1 MTSNKTQKK
10 YKFKKNNYTKRQKQI
25 ISNKIYDLTEKDVLD
40 DFNKLREIGCAY
52 HKDLSIV
59 GNKVVNKYTLIERL
73 NSKGK
78 QNISFYDLYKNKN
91 YVKTKPFVKK
101 MVDFYK
107 KHRATYNDAKVFF
120 RISNL
125 YYSSISIFKP
135 FIAMKIYCIYKPTS
149 ILDFTMGWG
158 GRLVG
163 ACALDIPN
171 YIGIDSNNNLRQP
184 YTEMTKFLNKN
195 SKTNIKL
202 FFQDALS
209 IDYSKL
215 SYDLVLTSPPYY
227 DIEIYGTQENND
239 LKHKKTME
247 EWNNE
252 FYIPIIEKTFKYL
265 KKGGH
270 YCLNIPKDLYKNV
283 AIKLLGKPSTK
294 IVMPKSKRTN
304 EETYQEFIYIW
315 KK

>member
-135 FIAMKIYCIYKPTS
+135 FIDMKIY
-149 ILDFTMGWG
+149 
-158 GRLVG
+158 
-163 ACALDIPN
+163 
-171 YIGIDSNNNLRQP
+171 
-184 YTEMTKFLNKN
+184 
-195 SKTNIKL
+195 
-202 FFQDALS
+202 
-209 IDYSKL
+209 
-215 SYDLVLTSPPYY
+215 
-227 DIEIYGTQENND
+227 
-239 LKHKKTME
+239 
-247 EWNNE
+247 
-252 FYIPIIEKTFKYL
+252 
-265 KKGGH
+265 
-270 YCLNIPKDLYKNV
+270 
-283 AIKLLGKPSTK
+283 
-294 IVMPKSKRTN
+294 
-304 EETYQEFIYIW
+304 
-315 KK
+315 

>member
-91 YVKTKPFVKK
+91 YFKTKPFVKK

-107 KHRATYNDAKVFF
+107 KNRESYNDSKVFF

-135 FIAMKIYCIYKPTS
+135 LIAMKIYCRYKPRS

-171 YIGIDSNNNLRQP
+171 YIGIDYNSNLREP

-239 LKHKKTME
+239 VKKNKD

-270 YCLNIPKDLYKNV
+270 YCLNIPKDLYNNV
-283 AIKLLGKPSTK
+283 AIKLLGKPSK
-294 IVMPKSKRTN
+294 KFVMSKSKRTN